1 MTACYL
7 RQSWEDETY
16 VVTRIEAMLADKPDA
31 LRGVERVIKEIEREQ
46 GVQYAPLQRQAVEL
60 AAKEELLLLTGGP
73 GTGKTTS
80 VRAIVALFERMGL
93 NVLLA
98 APTGRAAKRMGEL
111 CDRDAQTIHR
121 MLGMTFNDQ
130 TGEVTFTKGE
140 KGTARG
146 RCAHCG
152 RDLDGRPSLM
162 RALLAA
168 LRPGCRLVLVGDPDQ
183 LPSVGAG
190 NVFSDLI
197 RSGRIVT
204 VALRDIF
211 RQAEQSMIV
220 RNAHLVNTGMPPKLK
235 KRGGE
240 RLFFFLPRRDSVR
253 LVETVVE
260 LCKTRLPDKMGIPCG
275 RIAGAHPNPPR
286 RRGHALTQFRPAGR
300 AEPAETRQTGAPLR
314 RTRLPRG
321 RPRHADA
328 QRSRRRLAE
337 GGRHRRHG
345 HLQRRCR

>member
-1 MTACYL
+1 MSEK
-7 RQSWEDETY
+7 RP
-16 VVTRIEAMLADKPDA
+16 LADEIRPLTLDEVVGQKHLLGKGA
-31 LRGVERVIKEIEREQ
+31 LLRRLIES
-46 GVQYAPLQRQAVEL
+46 GSSANMIFY
-60 AAKEELLLLTGGP
+60 GP
-73 GTGKTTS
+73 SGTGKTTS

-140 KGTARG
+140 KEPLEADALIVDETSMV
-146 RCAHCG
+146 
-152 RDLDGRPSLM
+152 DLSLM

-197 RSGRIVT
+197 RSGRIAT

-220 RNAHLVNTGMPPKLK
+220 RNAHLVNTGMPPKLNAVTSN
-235 KRGGE
+235 RYLHNNYHPFPST
-240 RLFFFLPRRDSVR
+240 RMSVSASW
-253 LVETVVE
+253 T
-260 LCKTRLPDKMGIPCG
+260 TD
-275 RIAGAHPNPPR
+275 
-286 RRGHALTQFRPAGR
+286 
-300 AEPAETRQTGAPLR
+300 
-314 RTRLPRG
+314 
-321 RPRHADA
+321 
-328 QRSRRRLAE
+328 
-337 GGRHRRHG
+337 
-345 HLQRRCR
+345 

>member
-1 MTACYL
+1 M
-7 RQSWEDETY
+7 

-46 GVQYAPLQRQAVEL
+46 GVQYAPLQHQAVEL

-140 KGTARG
+140 KEPARG

-152 RDLDGRPSLM
+152 RDLDG
-162 RALLAA
+162 
-168 LRPGCRLVLVGDPDQ
+168 
-183 LPSVGAG
+183 
-190 NVFSDLI
+190 
-197 RSGRIVT
+197 
-204 VALRDIF
+204 
-211 RQAEQSMIV
+211 
-220 RNAHLVNTGMPPKLK
+220 
-235 KRGGE
+235 
-240 RLFFFLPRRDSVR
+240 
-253 LVETVVE
+253 
-260 LCKTRLPDKMGIPCG
+260 
-275 RIAGAHPNPPR
+275 
-286 RRGHALTQFRPAGR
+286 
-300 AEPAETRQTGAPLR
+300 
-314 RTRLPRG
+314 
-321 RPRHADA
+321 
-328 QRSRRRLAE
+328 
-337 GGRHRRHG
+337 
-345 HLQRRCR
+345 

>member
-1 MTACYL
+1 MQWFFPKALYL
-7 RQSWEDETY
+7 FAE
-16 VVTRIEAMLADKPDA
+16 VK
-31 LRGVERVIKEIEREQ
+31 
-46 GVQYAPLQRQAVEL
+46 
-60 AAKEELLLLTGGP
+60 AK
-73 GTGKTTS
+73 
-80 VRAIVALFERMGL
+80 I
-93 NVLLA
+93 LLA

-140 KGTARG
+140 KEPLEADALIVDETSMV
-146 RCAHCG
+146 
-152 RDLDGRPSLM
+152 DLSLM

-197 RSGRIVT
+197 RSGRIAT

-235 KRGGE
+235 NAAAND
-240 RLFFFLPRRDSVR
+240 FFFLLRRDSVR

-260 LCKTRLPDKMGIPCG
+260 LCKTRLPDKMGIPADELQVLTPTRRG
-275 RIAGAHPNPPR
+275 DAGTRSLNFALQAALNPPKP
-286 RRGHALTQFRPAGR
+286 GTHLHYY
-300 AEPAETRQTGAPLR
+300 
-314 RTRLPRG
+314 RLVH
-321 RPRHADA
+321 RH
-328 QRSRRRLAE
+328 L
-337 GGRHRRHG
+337 
-345 HLQRRCR
+345 

>member
-1 MTACYL
+1 
-7 RQSWEDETY
+7 
-16 VVTRIEAMLADKPDA
+16 
-31 LRGVERVIKEIEREQ
+31 
-46 GVQYAPLQRQAVEL
+46 
-60 AAKEELLLLTGGP
+60 
-73 GTGKTTS
+73 
-80 VRAIVALFERMGL
+80 
-93 NVLLA
+93 
-98 APTGRAAKRMGEL
+98 MGEL

-140 KGTARG
+140 KEPLEADALIVDETSMV
-146 RCAHCG
+146 
-152 RDLDGRPSLM
+152 DLSLM

-197 RSGRIVT
+197 RSGRIAT

-235 KRGGE
+235 NAAAND
-240 RLFFFLPRRDSVR
+240 FFFLPRRDSVR

-260 LCKTRLPDKMGIPCG
+260 LCKTRLPDKMGHPRG

-286 RRGHALTQFRPAGR
+286 RRGDAVAELCPAGR
-300 AEPAETRQTGAPLR
+300 AEPAEARQAGAPLR
-314 RTRLPRG
+314 RAHLPRG
-321 RPRHADA
+321 
-328 QRSRRRLAE
+328 
-337 GGRHRRHG
+337 
-345 HLQRRCR
+345 